1 VTKLI
6 VTFHNFANMPENY
19 EKPVRKINIMNMS
32 HIKARAL
39 PLNPTCSVERYHNKF
54 LVLMLFHDPL
64 LNHAVTMNDRL
75 TQYTVQRATL
85 ME

>member
-1 VTKLI
+1 
-6 VTFHNFANMPENY
+6 MPENY